1 MYKRQFINGEFI
13 ETHEHEQLNTWID
26 QWRGRLHNIS
36 WFMKVLNENIARTA
50 NKEDECTGHFWES
63 RYKSQALLDEKAVLS
78 CLAYVDL
85 NPVRA
90 GMADTPELSDYT
102 SIQLRIKHWKNVSEE
117 LCNNSFSDSD
127 ENAQPESLLPFAGN
141 LRQPMPKG
149 IIYNLLDY
157 LELIDWTGRQIR
169 ENKTGSIDGNA
180 PPILLRIGIA
190 PEHWIELCTHFEERF
205 KGLVGS
211 QHSLKNL
218 IKSFGLNRKTN
229 HSNSR
234 LLYC

>member
-1 MYKRQFINGEFI
+1 MTVRP
-13 ETHEHEQLNTWID
+13 
-26 QWRGRLHNIS
+26 
-36 WFMKVLNENIARTA
+36 
-50 NKEDECTGHFWES
+50 
-63 RYKSQALLDEKAVLS
+63 LDPHAIP
-78 CLAYVDL
+78 D
-85 NPVRA
+85 
-90 GMADTPELSDYT
+90 
-102 SIQLRIKHWKNVSEE
+102 
-117 LCNNSFSDSD
+117 DSD
-127 ENAQPESLLPFAGN
+127 AQPECLLPFADN

-218 IKSFGLNRKTN
+218 IKSFGLNRN
-229 HSNSR
+229 C
-234 LLYC
+234 LLYTSPSPRDRG

>member
-1 MYKRQFINGEFI
+1 
-13 ETHEHEQLNTWID
+13 
-26 QWRGRLHNIS
+26 
-36 WFMKVLNENIARTA
+36 
-50 NKEDECTGHFWES
+50 
-63 RYKSQALLDEKAVLS
+63 
-78 CLAYVDL
+78 
-85 NPVRA
+85 
-90 GMADTPELSDYT
+90 MADTPEQSDYT
-102 SIQLRIKHWKNVSEE
+102 SIQLRIKHWKNMSEE
-117 LCNNSFSDSD
+117 LGNNSISDND
-127 ENAQPESLLPFAGN
+127 ENAQPKSLLPFAGN

-211 QHSLKNL
+211 QHSLKN
-218 IKSFGLNRKTN
+218 
-229 HSNSR
+229 
-234 LLYC
+234 